1 MHLAEGAG
9 QLMATTR
16 LDDSTRYAVPA
27 TAQRRDPRERR
38 DQEPREALVEAVL
51 ERVGDAVVV
60 TDAGG
65 RTVLANEASRRLLTV
80 GTRPVTADG
89 EARTAA
95 YAPAELPVRRA
106 LRGEEV
112 VGAEVMVPGESP
124 GERRWYRIDA
134 SPVRDARDGIIGA
147 VAIGRDVTADK
158 ALALAL
164 SRERATVDLLL
175 AIAREANHATV
186 PAHGL
191 RAAVEHVCRYAGWP
205 VGHLLLVNDGK
216 LVPTGLWYCD
226 DSVQY
231 GVFRAATEAMTFTA
245 QTSLV
250 GRVLETA
257 SPQWASDL
265 PNHPVFSRRSAA
277 LYCGLQ
283 TAFVAPIIAGDEVV
297 AAIEMYTPEAV
308 DAVDELTR
316 VVPEAV
322 SLLGRVVERDRAR
335 QERERHVAE
344 LEQRALN
351 DEATGL
357 YNRRG
362 FFAVAD
368 QQLAVARRK
377 RRSALLFSL
386 DLDGLKE
393 VNERVGHDAGDR
405 LIGTAARVLRATFR
419 EIDVMARLGGD
430 EFVVLAPEAGI
441 EDVES
446 ILHRLHDEAHRLS
459 KGQPSAVE
467 WSVGIAAYEP
477 SRPEPLEDLIKR
489 ADQLMTE
496 NKRRRRKRRS
506 SRGEA
511 KDSNG

>member
-1 MHLAEGAG
+1 
-9 QLMATTR
+9 MATTR
-16 LDDSTRYAVPA
+16 LDDSTRYAVPSA
-27 TAQRRDPRERR
+27 AQRRDPRERR
-38 DQEPREALVEAVL
+38 DPEPREVLVEAVL
-51 ERVGDAVVV
+51 ARIEDAVVV
-60 TDAGG
+60 TDASG
-65 RTVLANEASRRLLTV
+65 RTILSNDASHRLLAI
-80 GTRPVTADG
+80 GARSTASDG
-89 EARTAA
+89 ESRSNS

-112 VGAEVMVPGESP
+112 VGAEVMVPGEAT

-147 VAIGRDVTADK
+147 VAIGRDVTAAK

-175 AIAREANHATV
+175 AIAREANHATI

-226 DSVQY
+226 DPVQY

-245 QTSLV
+245 ASSLV
-250 GRVLETA
+250 GRVMETGT
-257 SPQWASDL
+257 PQWASDL
-265 PNHPVFSRRSAA
+265 PNHPSFSRRSAA

-283 TAFVAPIIAGDEVV
+283 TAFVAPIIAGTEVV
-297 AAIEMYTPEAV
+297 AAIEMYTPEPV
-308 DAVDELTR
+308 DAVDELSR

-335 QERERHVAE
+335 QERERHAAE
-344 LEQRALN
+344 LEQRSLN

-357 YNRRG
+357 FNRRG
-362 FFAVAD
+362 FFAIAD

-393 VNERVGHDAGDR
+393 VNEGCGHDAGDR
-405 LIGTAARVLRATFR
+405 LIGNAARVLRATFR
-419 EIDVMARLGGD
+419 EIDVVARLGGD

-441 EDVES
+441 EDVEA

-459 KGQPSAVE
+459 MGQPNPVE

-477 SRPEPLEDLIKR
+477 TRHEPLEDLIKR

-496 NKRRRRKRRS
+496 NKRRRRKRKS

>member
-1 MHLAEGAG
+1 
-9 QLMATTR
+9 
-16 LDDSTRYAVPA
+16 
-27 TAQRRDPRERR
+27 
-38 DQEPREALVEAVL
+38 
-51 ERVGDAVVV
+51 
-60 TDAGG
+60 
-65 RTVLANEASRRLLTV
+65 
-80 GTRPVTADG
+80 
-89 EARTAA
+89 
-95 YAPAELPVRRA
+95 VRRA

-158 ALALAL
+158 SLALAL

-205 VGHLLLVNDGK
+205 VGHLLLVNDDK

-265 PNHPVFSRRSAA
+265 PNHPLFSRRSAA

-283 TAFVAPIIAGDEVV
+283 TAFVAPIIAGNEVV

-335 QERERHVAE
+335 QERERHAAE

-362 FFAVAD
+362 FFAIAD

-441 EDVES
+441 EDVEA

-459 KGQPSAVE
+459 KGQASAVE